1 MTSGL
6 TTNSDIIE
14 RGNRDGMETEGAES
28 DLSPDV
34 NVMKYHMIPDD

>member
-6 TTNSDIIE
+6 TTNSDMIE
-14 RGNRDGMETEGAES
+14 RVNRDGVETEGAES

-34 NVMKYHMIPDD
+34 NLMKYYMIPEG